1 MTILLLHLAAL
12 AALLALAAAPFV
24 GAEGGIREGA
34 DRGKRFWCLLAVS
47 LAGSGAVVWVDFAA
61 GWRVGLAPAL
71 WLTIVVTLALY
82 GAGSVLYP
90 SMERIGA
97 LLAPYLLVLGILA
110 TMWTHAPVPLA
121 PVEAGSAWLGLH
133 ITVSVVTYA
142 LFTLAAVAGASVFVQ
157 ERAMKARRPSRLT
170 ALLPAV
176 ADGERLQ
183 RALMTA
189 AAAVLGLGLA
199 TGMVI
204 EYGESGKVIVFTH
217 KTVFSLAAFA
227 VIVSLI
233 AVERISG
240 LAGRRAARL
249 LLLAY
254 LFLTLAYPGVKFVTE
269 VVLGRA

>member
-1 MTILLLHLAAL
+1 MTILILHLAAL
-12 AALLALAAAPFV
+12 AALLALAAAPYV
-24 GAEGGIREGA
+24 GAAGDGI
-34 DRGKRFWCLLAVS
+34 DRGKRFWFLLAVA
-47 LAGSGAVVWVDFAA
+47 LAGTGAIAWVDFAA

-82 GAGSVLYP
+82 GAGSALYP
-90 SMERIGA
+90 SMARIGA
-97 LLAPYLLVLGILA
+97 LLVPYLLMLGVLA
-110 TMWTHAPVPLA
+110 TIWTHAPVPLA
-121 PVEAGSAWLGLH
+121 PVAAGSAWLGLH
-133 ITVSVVTYA
+133 ITVSVATYA

-176 ADGERLQ
+176 ADGERVQ

-189 AAAVLGLGLA
+189 AAAVLGIGLA

-204 EYGESGKVIVFTH
+204 EYGESGQFIVFTH

-269 VVLGRA
+269 VVLGRV

>member
-1 MTILLLHLAAL
+1 MMILLLNLAAL
-12 AALLALAAAPFV
+12 AALLALAAAPFAV
-24 GAEGGIREGA
+24 GEARDGA
-34 DRGKRFWCLLAVS
+34 DRSARFWILLAVA
-47 LAGSGAVVWVDFAA
+47 LAGTGAVVWVDFAG

-90 SMERIGA
+90 SVARIGA
-97 LLAPYLLVLGILA
+97 LLAPYLLVLGTLA
-110 TMWTHAPVPLA
+110 TVWAHAPEPLA
-121 PVEAGSAWLGLH
+121 PVGAGPAWLGLH
-133 ITVSVVTYA
+133 IAVSVATYA
-142 LFTLAAVAGASVFVQ
+142 LFTLAAVAGAAVFVQ

-176 ADGERLQ
+176 ADGEGVQ
-183 RALMTA
+183 RVLMTA
-189 AAAVLGLGLA
+189 AAVVLGLGLA

-204 EYGESGKVIVFTH
+204 EYGESGQLVAFSH

-233 AVERISG
+233 AVERASG

-249 LLLAY
+249 VLLAY